1 MPNYCDN
8 SLSIEGPHLT
18 IMRSKK
24 KGGFTNMRTWRLTCS
39 IDADNIDYEEIITS
53 ETEPDYWTCY
63 AIAENHGCVFFDVEE
78 VE

>member
-1 MPNYCDN
+1 
-8 SLSIEGPHLT
+8 
-18 IMRSKK
+18 
-24 KGGFTNMRTWRLTCS
+24 MRTWRLTCS